1 MGSGAKK
8 KGACTSLP
16 SPPLLFIAI
25 FPSHRSVLSERLE
38 QARPKLV
45 LKETEAKVT
54 TPAAWWK
61 RPRLAKGIG
70 SNCENDWHK
79 SQRVTERKRI
89 QVLLLQ
95 ERNFYLIF
103 IHFKQC
109 VLYLYDYKRLFYT
122 DSETKLAPFPFP
134 RFLLQEVHWIF
145 LCFPWVCTRLPPFQM
160 ALCECNRKTALSTFQ
175 FPFSITRRECLL
187 NCLKMMPWTE
197 DNDIK

>member
-1 MGSGAKK
+1 MW
-8 KGACTSLP
+8 
-16 SPPLLFIAI
+16 
-25 FPSHRSVLSERLE
+25 
-38 QARPKLV
+38 PKLV
-45 LKETEAKVT
+45 LKATEAKVT

-70 SNCENDWHK
+70 SKCENDWHK
-79 SQRVTERKRI
+79 RITERKRI
-89 QVLLLQ
+89 QVLMLQ

-109 VLYLYDYKRLFYT
+109 VLYLYDYKTRLFYT
-122 DSETKLAPFPFP
+122 DSETKLASFPFP
-134 RFLLQEVHWIF
+134 RFLLQEVHLIF
-145 LCFPWVCTRLPPFQM
+145 PRFLWVCTRLPPYKM

-187 NCLKMMPWTE
+187 NCLKMMPWTK